1 MLYPEYSIFRG
12 ENTMVCKKCGV
23 ELPLGAVFCFSCGM
37 RQEAIRQRRRRGNGE
52 GSVYKRGATW
62 CCERTF
68 DYEPEGRIFA
78 RKTGFK
84 TKKEALEHL
93 PKLQD
98 PRVNKPT
105 RKKSTQ
111 ISLKELYD
119 LWFPTHRASPKTME
133 GYRVAFPVFK
143 PVWYNSME
151 SMDIDDLQ
159 ECLDDFVP
167 KKGTSGKRTRQVA
180 KTCLGLVYK
189 YGIPRGYVP
198 ANLAGEANL
207 AKFIKVKTGETSAKI
222 GFSEEELEQIKDS
235 IDVVPYADYIYCAC
249 YLGFRPSA
257 FLGLDISNYSRKEKA
272 ITGGIKTEAGINR
285 IVTISPKIQPIIDRL
300 TYDKIAGPLFC
311 GPDGAQMALKEYRG
325 YFYEALEQIGISNP
339 TDEYGRHRITPHSCR
354 HTFATLL
361 KSVSAPDRDKLELIG
376 HTSEEMLRYYQD
388 VSLSDLRRITDEI

>member
-23 ELPLGAVFCFSCGM
+23 ELPPEAVFCFACGV
-37 RQEAIRQRRRRGNGE
+37 RQEPVRQKRRRGNGE
-52 GSVYKRGATW
+52 GTVYKRGASW

-68 DYEPEGRIFA
+68 GYTPMGRVMA
-78 RKTGFK
+78 KKAGFK
-84 TKKEALEHL
+84 TKREALEYL

-98 PRVNKPT
+98 PRILKPI
-105 RKKSTQ
+105 RRKSTQ
-111 ISLKELYD
+111 IPLKELYD
-119 LWFPTHRASPKTME
+119 LWLPTHQASPKTLE
-133 GYRVAFPVFK
+133 GYRTAFSVFK
-143 PVWYNSME
+143 PIWQNSME
-151 SMDIDDLQ
+151 NMDIDDLQ

-167 KKGTSGKRTRQVA
+167 KKGTSGKRTRQIA

-207 AKFIKVKTGETSAKI
+207 AKFLKVRTGETSAKV
-222 GFSEEELEQIKDS
+222 GFNSKELEQIKAN
-235 IDVVPYADYIYCAC
+235 IDRIPYADYIYCAC

-257 FLGLDISNYSRKEKA
+257 FLKLDVANYSRKEKA

-285 IVTISPKIQPIIDRL
+285 TVTISPKIQPIIDRL
-300 TYDKIAGPLFC
+300 ACDRIAGPLFC
-311 GPDGAQMALKEYRG
+311 APDGSQLALKEYRG

-339 TDEYGRHRITPHSCR
+339 TDDYGRHRITPHSCR

-388 VSLSDLRRITDEI
+388 VSLSDLRRITDAI